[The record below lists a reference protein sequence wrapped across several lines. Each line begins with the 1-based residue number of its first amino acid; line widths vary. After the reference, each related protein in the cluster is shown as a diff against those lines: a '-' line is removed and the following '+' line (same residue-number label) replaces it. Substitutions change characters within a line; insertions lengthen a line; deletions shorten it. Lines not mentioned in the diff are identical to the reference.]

1 MDMEASVNRKV
12 GCSFFLWLFSLL
24 IAANVV
30 ASEPKLV
37 RSMPAD
43 GETNVSLKQGKIS
56 LYFDQN
62 MKMNSW
68 SLMQTSSHP
77 FPPIKPLDE
86 PWIDPLTFELEIKE
100 LQPNTVYSLQLNSE
114 KRKGFAS
121 AESQTPL
128 PITTITFSTGS
139 GISQQSE
146 KRNPT
151 PEGANKDGPQSRAR
165 MKPPERIGPVAGWK
179 IDVTRSTGLQGTEI
193 YQNGFQAPFRLFQKI
208 SFLQTVT
215 RAEQGTILE
224 ADRTVQSAQ
233 LHSLNAQTGQM
244 VPQELVPAGTRFHVQ
259 HSSHE
264 STLFDSSSGRQVWE
278 EDIISAFAPPLKP
291 RLWPEGGLKQGQRW
305 SYEGAD
311 LTNRIALL
319 DSLGGKIDLAVE
331 RIEPESSTGI
341 PTAFIRGKLKTKVD
355 LDTIIL
361 DFDADV
367 SIDLPLPINIP
378 FMVKFEGRLSG
389 NGAVLDDRGQEV
401 TYRIEAQGSLLQIA
415 KPESK
420 ILNAFGHEEVVTEKG
435 KIGPQGQVIIP
446 VQKERAVKGKQSRP
460 KQPVYQY
467 RLYEDV
473 TERAFTVLVPEG
485 WQTQGGIMRIDRS
498 QIRTVVDGCG
508 KKLYFSIYDPKTRA
522 SITYYPT
529 EMYGT
534 TAGASFAQPG
544 QALNGMIQMP
554 QVLTPSAYVQQ
565 IVFPQVRSQATNIQW
580 GQVKSLDALADA
592 WNRAFHS
599 QDPVP
604 AHIVA
609 ESIEVAYDQ
618 NGTRFAELW
627 TALITSV
634 TVQNTTIWMP
644 DFTVSAGAPTSIV
657 EEVAPILKAVI
668 TSFRM
673 NPAWMARTIV
683 NFDACTKGVAAT
695 QEKIRAVDRQIA
707 KQLRKVQQQMHDIDN
722 EIVANRNKT
731 RSVIQEHE
739 HNTLMGLDKYEDT
752 ETGKRYTID
761 MGYERNFTN
770 GENIIQTNDW
780 QFEPPPGYRDMKNVH
795 ITDE

>member
-1 MDMEASVNRKV
+1 MEASVNRKA
-12 GCSFFLWLFSLL
+12 GYSFFLWLFSLVV
-24 IAANVV
+24 AANVL
-30 ASEPKLV
+30 ASEPKLI
-37 RSMPAD
+37 RSIPAD
-43 GETNVSLKQGKIS
+43 GATNVPLQQGKIV

-68 SLMQTSSHP
+68 SLMQTGSHP
-77 FPPIKPLDE
+77 FPPIKRLEE
-86 PWIDPLTFELEIKE
+86 PWTDPLTFELEIKE

-114 KRKGFAS
+114 KKKGFAS

-128 PITTITFSTGS
+128 PITTVTFSTGS
-139 GISQQSE
+139 GIPQKLE
-146 KRNPT
+146 KRDPAAAD
-151 PEGANKDGPQSRAR
+151 EKQVAPQSQASGP
-165 MKPPERIGPVAGWK
+165 PPEPTGPAAGWK
-179 IDVTRSTGLQGTEI
+179 IDVTRSTGLEGTET
-193 YQNGFQAPFRLFQKI
+193 YQNGFQAPFRFFQKI

-215 RAEQGTILE
+215 KAEQGTILE
-224 ADRTVQSAQ
+224 AERTVQSAQ
-233 LHSLNAQTGQM
+233 FHSLNPQTGQM
-244 VPQELVPAGTRFHVQ
+244 APQEMVPAGTRFRVQ
-259 HSSHE
+259 HSSQG
-264 STLFDSSSGRQVWE
+264 SSLIDAGSGQQVWE
-278 EDIISAFAPPLKP
+278 EDIVSAFGAPLTP
-291 RLWPEGGLKQGQRW
+291 RLWPEGELKQGQRW

-311 LTNRIALL
+311 LVHRIALL
-319 DSLGGKIDLAVE
+319 DALGGKIDLAIE
-331 RIEPESSTGI
+331 RIEPEPSCGI
-341 PTAFIRGKLKTKVD
+341 LTAFIRGKLKTKVD
-355 LDTIIL
+355 LDAVIL

-378 FMVKFEGRLSG
+378 FMVKFEGKLSG
-389 NGAVLDDRGQEV
+389 DGAVVDDRGQKV
-401 TYRIEAQGSLLQIA
+401 TYRIEAQGSLVQIA

-420 ILNAFGHEEVVTEKG
+420 ILTAFGREEVVIEKG
-435 KIGPQGQVIIP
+435 KLGPKGQLIIP
-446 VQKERAVKGKQSRP
+446 VQEENTVKNKESRP

-485 WQTQGGIMRIDRS
+485 WQTEGGIMRIDRS

-534 TAGASFAQPG
+534 TAGVSFAQPG

-565 IVFPQVRSQATNIQW
+565 IVFPQARPQTTNIQW
-580 GQVKSLDALADA
+580 GQVKSLGALADA

-599 QDPVP
+599 EDPVP

-634 TVQNTTIWMP
+634 TVHNTTIWMP
-644 DFTVSAGAPTSIV
+644 DFTVAAGAPTSIV
-657 EEVAPILKAVI
+657 EEVAPVLKAVI

-673 NPAWMARTIV
+673 NPTWMAKTIV

-707 KQLRKVQQQMHDIDN
+707 KQVRKVQQQIHDIDN

-752 ETGKRYTID
+752 ETEKRYIID
-761 MGYERNFTN
+761 MGYERNLTN